1 MRRRNSSG
9 WPLLRSLAGYAF
21 MIGSSVALFFWI
33 RSLGTAVHGPKGGG
47 TQFAAALAKR
57 VDVLPHVL
65 LALVVIIA
73 LARFMGWLF
82 RLIHQPAVIGEVV
95 AGIFLGPSLLGQF
108 LPEAAAYLLPKEIA
122 PFLGV
127 LAQVGVILFM
137 FLVGLEL
144 DTGLL
149 RNRTHASV
157 AISHASIL
165 APFLLGAAAA
175 LWLYQS
181 YAPPGVPFTIFAL
194 FLGVSLSVT
203 AFPVLAR
210 ILTDRKMNKSNLGV
224 IALTC
229 AAVDDVTAWC
239 LLALL
244 VSVAQAEPGR
254 VLITVGLTAAFI
266 FTMLLLRP
274 LLLRLVRYQESRG
287 PMTQGSVAA
296 ILVSLL
302 LTALATEWI
311 GIHALFGAFLLGA
324 IIPHNSPVARE
335 TREKLED
342 LVLVFLLPAFFAFTG
357 LRTQIGLLQGADQWM
372 VCLLIIALA
381 SAGKFG
387 GSYVAARLSGLD
399 PNVAASVGILM
410 NTRGLM
416 ELIVLNLGLDLGILS
431 PALFAM
437 LVVMALVTT
446 FATTPVLHWLSRGA
460 RSPRALEALECD
472 GTAPSGQA

>member
-1 MRRRNSSG
+1 MRRPNSSG

-203 AFPVLAR
+203 AFPELAR
-210 ILTDRKMNKSNLGV
+210 ILTDRKV
-224 IALTC
+224 
-229 AAVDDVTAWC
+229 
-239 LLALL
+239 
-244 VSVAQAEPGR
+244 
-254 VLITVGLTAAFI
+254 
-266 FTMLLLRP
+266 
-274 LLLRLVRYQESRG
+274 
-287 PMTQGSVAA
+287 VAA
-296 ILVSLL
+296 
-302 LTALATEWI
+302 AAPPP
-311 GIHALFGAFLLGA
+311 GA
-324 IIPHNSPVARE
+324 
-335 TREKLED
+335 
-342 LVLVFLLPAFFAFTG
+342 
-357 LRTQIGLLQGADQWM
+357 
-372 VCLLIIALA
+372 
-381 SAGKFG
+381 
-387 GSYVAARLSGLD
+387 LSGIARADDARVGCGYFGL
-399 PNVAASVGILM
+399 VASDSSGDGMDRHPRPVWRFSAW
-410 NTRGLM
+410 RHH
-416 ELIVLNLGLDLGILS
+416 S
-431 PALFAM
+431 P
-437 LVVMALVTT
+437 
-446 FATTPVLHWLSRGA
+446 
-460 RSPRALEALECD
+460 
-472 GTAPSGQA
+472 